1 MLKEE
6 REHIQRSVYDKYNLL
21 YRYINSLGVKQK
33 RNVFRQ
39 LRQHAPVT
47 ANVFLPNLGI
57 TAGQF
62 AVLQKDNCS
71 KTCAPA
77 GPDVNVI
84 G

>member
-1 MLKEE
+1 MIKEE
-6 REHIQRSVYDKYNLL
+6 RDLIHYSVYNKYNCL

-47 ANVFLPNLGI
+47 ANVFLPYLGI

-71 KTCAPA
+71 KSCVT
-77 GPDVNVI
+77 GVSEKDVEQ
-84 G
+84 